1 MCQFF
6 PWIWFHGP
14 YFIKQRGWVKI
25 LILHLLI
32 LCDLMHTHM
41 LCEAMWIHVW
51 IHASLSILTIAKTCA
66 CVWASVYIL
75 NVLICIAKWLDSSFR
90 NPLIPLKKQ
99 TKSIG
104 NPHNINAI
112 NINVSNSI
120 CNALWD
126 AWYNATINLLQ
137 SVCTSMFTI

>member
-90 NPLIPLKKQ
+90 NPLIPLKKPI
-99 TKSIG
+99 KSIG
-104 NPHNINAI
+104 NPNNINAI
-112 NINVSNSI
+112 NINVNNII